1 MSAEQSF
8 LDSTRGPG
16 EGAVVGRTSNT
27 RYFAEDPRVLVA
39 WPDAGTLDTAETATE
54 NMDFQINYFRS
65 VGAPGIV
72 MIYFDRMNGQDRGA
86 RRVYTAR
93 TNDSWAIGI
102 ALVGGSLLSRA
113 LGAFFMGLSK
123 PKVSTRLFATDKEAA
138 RWIAQLLREHS

>member
-1 MSAEQSF
+1 MGAE
-8 LDSTRGPG
+8 
-16 EGAVVGRTSNT
+16 VGRTSNA
-27 RYFAEDPRVLVA
+27 RYFTKGPRVLIA
-39 WPDAGTLDTAETATE
+39 WPDAGTLDTAETAAE
-54 NMDFQINYFRS
+54 NMDFQINYFHS

-86 RRVYTAR
+86 RQVYAAR

-123 PKVSTRLFATDKEAA
+123 PRVPTRLFATDEDAA
-138 RWIAQLLREHS
+138 RWIGQLLGRRS